1 MISVIIPNYN
11 GVNVV
16 QRAIDSVI
24 AQEIADIEIIVV
36 DDCST
41 DASCDV
47 VRSYGAKVRL
57 IALPHNLRVN
67 GARNAGLD
75 ACRHDCVMFLDNDD
89 YLLPRTLAAWR
100 QDLEESG
107 ADVVIGPM
115 LYEFNGHLTRC
126 ERAAMPPYGLRS
138 GLETAEA
145 WLDSW
150 VAPCCVL
157 WKRYMVERSGKWYLP
172 AGRSRDTDGE
182 LVWRAALHNA
192 RFYWSEKGT
201 GVYVQ
206 HDSAERVSL
215 QRDGMAYDSHFD
227 WISNLV
233 SLALRKDPRFNEVFA
248 KLAYSLARECYAQ
261 SFVEQG
267 RKFEMLYR
275 SISDRDVLAGTV
287 PHKIF
292 TKLLGLRRK
301 ETLSRFVRL
310 GRNGSRKRVHD
321 RL

>member
-36 DDCST
+36 DDRST

-75 ACRHDCVMFLDNDD
+75 SCRHDCVMFLDNDD
-89 YLLPRTLAAWR
+89 YLLPGTLAAWR
-100 QDLEESG
+100 QDLQESG

-126 ERAAMPPYGLRS
+126 GRVAMPPYGLRS

-145 WLDSW
+145 WLESW

-157 WKRYMVERSGKWYLP
+157 WKRHMVEGSGKWYVP

-206 HDSAERVSL
+206 HDSAGRVSL
-215 QRDGMAYDSHFD
+215 QRDSMAYDSHFN
-227 WISNLV
+227 WVANLV
-233 SLALRKDPRFNEVFA
+233 SLALRKDPRFNQVFA
-248 KLAYSLARECYAQ
+248 KLIYSLARECYAQ

-301 ETLSRFVRL
+301 ETLSRSVRL
-310 GRNGSRKRVHD
+310 ARNGSRKRVDD

>member
-89 YLLPRTLAAWR
+89 YLLPGTLAAWR
-100 QDLEESG
+100 QDLQESG

-126 ERAAMPPYGLRS
+126 GRVAMPPYGLRS

-145 WLDSW
+145 WLESW

-157 WKRYMVERSGKWYLP
+157 WKRHMVEGSGKWYVP
-172 AGRSRDTDGE
+172 AGWSRDTDGE

-206 HDSAERVSL
+206 HDSDGRVSL
-215 QRDGMAYDSHFD
+215 QRESMAYDSHFN
-227 WISNLV
+227 WVANLV
-233 SLALRKDPRFNEVFA
+233 SLALRKDPRFNQVFA
-248 KLAYSLARECYAQ
+248 KLTYSLARECYAQ

-292 TKLLGLRRK
+292 TKLLGLRRT
-301 ETLSRFVRL
+301 ETLFRFVRL
-310 GRNGSRKRVHD
+310 GRNGS
-321 RL
+321 